1 MYIEPNTV
9 IKFLTGV
16 RLEPTYQN
24 TIYFANKTAQYNY
37 FNSKTKIQ
45 RTDRYFQRHST
56 GSLKVN
62 IPVEDLYDCNYMMFQ
77 NSAFTNKWFYA
88 FILNVDYVNN
98 TTSIVYFAIDF
109 MQTWFFDYTIEPS
122 FVLREHS
129 QTDVAGD
136 NIVPETIGADIQYIN
151 SVTESKI
158 TCQGNYAI
166 SSMEVRDDYTPTDPD
181 EPHHYDFIAGYTK
194 DPSSGLSFPYEV
206 YAIANAGDETYL
218 TDFINILLDAG
229 QGDALM
235 GVVPYY
241 NDVSVSLSR
250 PAKIGTY
257 TPKNKKLLTGQFC
270 RYTFELGG
278 NIMEVPMDVV
288 PSPTVSTLGKNS
300 TRSIYG
306 FTEYKVYLNSYAN
319 ASFPTSMSLTIP
331 VNVQKWAYNDYAN
344 TTALQSQATAMMLAR
359 EKTEWGREA
368 MNSTVKMG
376 TSVMEQ
382 FSTKRALHTAV
393 DPIGSTASRINLGLE
408 TANEAINV
416 YELGA
421 RIDQHSEAIARHHA
435 NMNAPAT
442 GATINSNK
450 LLADEQLYLSGYVWT
465 VLPQDAERID
475 KFFDMYG
482 YAVNTVKIPNR
493 NFRPHWNYVQTSGLE
508 MIPSCPTSDAEMI
521 KKIYEAGIT
530 FWNNGDE
537 IGNYTLDN
545 SIVITP

>member
-166 SSMEVRDDYTPTDPD
+166 SSMEVRDDYT
-181 EPHHYDFIAGYTK
+181 
-194 DPSSGLSFPYEV
+194 
-206 YAIANAGDETYL
+206 
-218 TDFINILLDAG
+218 
-229 QGDALM
+229 
-235 GVVPYY
+235 
-241 NDVSVSLSR
+241 
-250 PAKIGTY
+250 
-257 TPKNKKLLTGQFC
+257 
-270 RYTFELGG
+270 
-278 NIMEVPMDVV
+278 
-288 PSPTVSTLGKNS
+288 
-300 TRSIYG
+300 
-306 FTEYKVYLNSYAN
+306 
-319 ASFPTSMSLTIP
+319 
-331 VNVQKWAYNDYAN
+331 
-344 TTALQSQATAMMLAR
+344 
-359 EKTEWGREA
+359 
-368 MNSTVKMG
+368 
-376 TSVMEQ
+376 
-382 FSTKRALHTAV
+382 
-393 DPIGSTASRINLGLE
+393 
-408 TANEAINV
+408 
-416 YELGA
+416 
-421 RIDQHSEAIARHHA
+421 
-435 NMNAPAT
+435 
-442 GATINSNK
+442 
-450 LLADEQLYLSGYVWT
+450 
-465 VLPQDAERID
+465 
-475 KFFDMYG
+475 
-482 YAVNTVKIPNR
+482 
-493 NFRPHWNYVQTSGLE
+493 
-508 MIPSCPTSDAEMI
+508 
-521 KKIYEAGIT
+521 
-530 FWNNGDE
+530 
-537 IGNYTLDN
+537 
-545 SIVITP
+545 